1 MACIAACCTAVA
13 ARWFMVCLCV
23 FCCGN
28 PRILHFF
35 GQLSKFLKI
44 RAETLSSIA
53 LTAMLYFYADFNCFT
68 CTFKTIPLRS
78 GSWPIRQIPIKI
90 IRKNMSALVIKEWKA
105 DQKPVDSAN
114 NYVSITGRKGG
125 LVAWLLSLVKIDPT
139 TTIRVSAERLEF
151 ASGSIEGND
160 ARIIP
165 LQNICSSYYGYHKPW
180 KSAAGIFGFFL
191 FLHSRC

>member
-1 MACIAACCTAVA
+1 
-13 ARWFMVCLCV
+13 
-23 FCCGN
+23 
-28 PRILHFF
+28 
-35 GQLSKFLKI
+35 
-44 RAETLSSIA
+44 
-53 LTAMLYFYADFNCFT
+53 
-68 CTFKTIPLRS
+68 
-78 GSWPIRQIPIKI
+78 
-90 IRKNMSALVIKEWKA
+90 MSALVIKEWKA

-139 TTIRVSAERLEF
+139 TTIRVSPERLEF
-151 ASGSIEGND
+151 ASGSIEGNE

-191 FLHSRC
+191 FFAFSVLNSHTREGSSGASDFFLVAGIGFIIAAIYYFLNRQLTLGFVETSGLVNGIRFKRSVIENIDLTPEQAHAVCVIVQNLIEEKEKRMYGR